1 MFANAI
7 DVFSTWFVPILVAII
22 LCYGLYKKVD
32 IYALFIEGA
41 KEGFDTVVRIIPY
54 LVGIFVAIGVFRTCG
69 VLPYLSKLFA
79 PVTSALGVTP
89 DVIPHIITRS
99 LSGSGSTGVM
109 SEILKAHGPDSFV
122 GRVASVFQGGTSTT
136 LYIVTVYLG
145 AVGIR
150 KVRHT
155 VAAGLITDWVS
166 FLVTVAVV
174 AMIFGH

>member
-1 MFANAI
+1 MFAKAI
-7 DVFSTWFVPILVAII
+7 DLFSTWFVPILVAVI

-32 IYALFIEGA
+32 IYAVFVEGA

-54 LVGIFVAIGVFRTCG
+54 VVGIFVAIGVFRTCG
-69 VLPYLSKLFA
+69 IMPYLSNLFA

-99 LSGSGSTGVM
+99 LSGSGSTAVM
-109 SEILKAHGPDSFV
+109 SEIVKAHGPDSFV

-136 LYIVTVYLG
+136 LYIITVYLG

-150 KVRHT
+150 KARHT
-155 VAAGLITDWVS
+155 VAAGLITDWVT

-174 AMIFGH
+174 SLTLGR